1 MTATLWIHRCSGS
14 DLLVRLPTA
23 HDAYNL
29 GARFLFAYQSP
40 VEEENFVDSW
50 NESRY
55 TEDEMFHV
63 GDTPSLQ
70 LSVHPG
76 KFHPED
82 DKFRGKSDWATET
95 FIVTPEEV
103 MALGEDGVPE
113 CAGGDADEEKTD
125 FEAHYNRLDRQ
136 YAEAVEEAKAHRL
149 ATSAFGY
156 DERLDAPI
164 DWSRWVKPARKNSAD
179 DL

>member
-1 MTATLWIHRCSGS
+1 MTATLWIHRCSGL

-55 TEDEMFHV
+55 TEDEMFRV

-113 CAGGDADEEKTD
+113 CAGADADEEKTD
-125 FEAHYNRLDRQ
+125 FEAHYNWLDRQ
-136 YAEAVEEAKAHRL
+136 YAEAVEGAKAHRL
-149 ATSAFGY
+149 ATWG
-156 DERLDAPI
+156 RG
-164 DWSRWVKPARKNSAD
+164 ARFACNCYICLPTYAKQ
-179 DL
+179 